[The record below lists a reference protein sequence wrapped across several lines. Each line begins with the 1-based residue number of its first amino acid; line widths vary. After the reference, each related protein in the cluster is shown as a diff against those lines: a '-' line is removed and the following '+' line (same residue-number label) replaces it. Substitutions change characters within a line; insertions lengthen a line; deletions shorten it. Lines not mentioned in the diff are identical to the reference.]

1 VSKSVYVIGEPGSG
15 KTTVTQAICKDF
27 ASGEERQLL
36 GKLWGKELL
45 ADNELAGYRL
55 GRDRG
60 LFSGTDALAMSA
72 NPDAIQW
79 LEATTLPALIVG
91 EGARL
96 ANKKFLTTLNEKTQF
111 LLVLL
116 IADNALERRN
126 ERGSN
131 QNPSW
136 VKGRL
141 TASLNLY
148 KEALDLGWNTIII
161 DNTSSTPEDSAAI
174 IWEALQKL

>member
-1 VSKSVYVIGEPGSG
+1 MSKSVYVIGEPGVG
-15 KTTVTQAICKDF
+15 KTTVIQAVCQDLVL
-27 ASGEERQLL
+27 GEERKLL
-36 GKLWGKELL
+36 GNLWGAELL

-55 GRDRG
+55 GRDKG
-60 LFSGTDALAMSA
+60 LFSGTDALAMSV

-79 LEATTLPALIVG
+79 VLAGSLPSIVVG

-96 ANKKFLTTLNEKTQF
+96 ANKKFLTALNEKTKF

-116 IADNALERRN
+116 IADNALERRIG
-126 ERGSN
+126 RGSN

-148 KEALDLGWNTIII
+148 KEAIDLGWETIII
-161 DNTSSTPEDSAAI
+161 DNTVSTPQESAAA
-174 IWEALQKL
+174 IWQALGER